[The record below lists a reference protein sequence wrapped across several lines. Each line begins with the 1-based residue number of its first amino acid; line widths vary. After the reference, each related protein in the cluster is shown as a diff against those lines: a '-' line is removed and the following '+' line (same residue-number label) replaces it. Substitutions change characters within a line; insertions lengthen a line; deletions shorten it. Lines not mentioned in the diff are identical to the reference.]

1 MKGNTI
7 GKLPTKEE
15 IVEILKKVKDPES
28 EMSVFDLGL
37 IKHVDYLEEKKTL
50 IVSCD
55 FLRRNPSCV
64 GCLPIAWMVQ
74 KKITDDLSKEFLK
87 YDDID
92 AVEFKI
98 L

>member
-1 MKGNTI
+1 MGL
-7 GKLPTKEE
+7 LPTKEE
-15 IVEILKKVKDPES
+15 IVKILKEVKDPETD
-28 EMSVFDLGL
+28 MSVFDLGL
-37 IKHVDYLEEKKTL
+37 VKYVDYAEEKKTL
-50 IVSCD
+50 IISCD

-74 KKITDDLSKEFLK
+74 KKITDELSERFLS
-87 YDDID
+87 YDGIE